1 MKPQARFPDQSASAV
16 LSSWTGTVSS
26 SLNAQPPGLLQP
38 GSLELA
44 PAQHKVAKRGWDSPT
59 LKVGLCGVP
68 VNGLLSEASTL
79 RSRSGSRQHWSGLPF
94 PSPMHET
101 EK

>member
-1 MKPQARFPDQSASAV
+1 MKVKTAPPAACFHATSSV
-16 LSSWTGTVSS
+16 WLSVFCSS

-79 RSRSGSRQHWSGLPF
+79 RSRSGPLV
-94 PSPMHET
+94 
-101 EK
+101 